1 MTRPVARSAAG
12 GEGDDGTVTTGVA
25 ALWSAR
31 NSLRILV
38 KRDLAVKYQ
47 QSVLGYLW
55 SLIEPLGM
63 GLIYWFVFGVLYSG
77 ATRGHLGDAAG
88 SYPLFLITG
97 IFAWMWASS
106 ALTEATNALTG
117 QARLITTMNVPRQVF
132 PIGRVT
138 GRFAEYAAGL
148 PILAAIAAVYATH
161 GQIHVGWT
169 LLALPLAVSVQFVL
183 LTGIALLLSALNVL
197 MRDIERFMRL
207 IIRVLFYATPIIYPL
222 ALVRDSG
229 MPAWVKVAYELN
241 PLVGIFQLHHSIWY
255 PDEFPD
261 ARLLAVTVLGSL
273 LVLGLGWWSFR
284 RLEPAVLKEL

>member
-1 MTRPVARSAAG
+1 MTS
-12 GEGDDGTVTTGVA
+12 GVA

-31 NSLRILV
+31 TSLRILV
-38 KRDLAVKYQ
+38 RRDLAVKYQ

-77 ATRGHLGDAAG
+77 ATRRHLGDAAG

-106 ALTEATNALTG
+106 ALTEAANALTG
-117 QARLITTMNVPRQVF
+117 QARLITTMNLPRQVF

-148 PILAAIAAVYATH
+148 PILIAIAVLYAAH
-161 GQIHVGWT
+161 GRIHLGWT
-169 LLALPLAVSVQFVL
+169 LLALPLAVAVQFVL
-183 LTGIALLLSALNVL
+183 LVGLALLLSAGNVL

-222 ALVRDSG
+222 DLVRGSG
-229 MPAWVKVAYELN
+229 MPGWLKIAYELN
-241 PLVGIFQLHHSIWY
+241 PLVGIFQLHHAIWY

-261 ARLLAVTVLGSL
+261 ARLLTVTVAGSL
-273 LVLGLGWWSFR
+273 LVFALGWWSFG

>member
-1 MTRPVARSAAG
+1 MTAG
-12 GEGDDGTVTTGVA
+12 VG

-63 GLIYWFVFGVLYSG
+63 GAIYWFVFGVLYSG
-77 ATRGHLGDAAG
+77 ATRRHLGDASE

-106 ALTEATNALTG
+106 AINEATNALTG
-117 QARLITTMNVPRQVF
+117 QARLITTMNMPRQVF

-148 PILAAIAAVYATH
+148 PILIGIAVVYAVRGKVH
-161 GQIHVGWT
+161 PGWT
-169 LLALPLAVSVQFVL
+169 LLALPLAVAVQLVL
-183 LTGIALLLSALNVL
+183 LVGIALLLSALNVL

-222 ALVRDSG
+222 SLVRDSG
-229 MPAWVKVAYELN
+229 MPTWVKVGYELN
-241 PLVGIFQLHHSIWY
+241 PLVGIFQLHHAIWY

-261 ARLLAVTVLGSL
+261 ARLLATTVLGSL
-273 LVLGLGWWSFR
+273 LVLAIGWWSFR

>member
-1 MTRPVARSAAG
+1 MTS
-12 GEGDDGTVTTGVA
+12 GVG

-63 GLIYWFVFGVLYSG
+63 GAIYWFVFGVLYSG
-77 ATRGHLGDAAG
+77 ATRRHLGDAAG

-106 ALTEATNALTG
+106 AINEATNALTG
-117 QARLITTMNVPRQVF
+117 QARLITTMNLPRQVF

-148 PILAAIAAVYATH
+148 PILVGIAAVYAAH
-161 GQIHVGWT
+161 GKIHPGWSV
-169 LLALPLAVSVQFVL
+169 LALPLAVTVQLVL
-183 LTGIALLLSALNVL
+183 LVGIALLLSAWNVL

-222 ALVRDSG
+222 SLVRDSG
-229 MPAWVKVAYELN
+229 MPGWLKLAYELN
-241 PLVGIFQLHHSIWY
+241 PLVGIFQLHHAIWY

-261 ARLLAVTVLGSL
+261 ARLLATTVLGSL
-273 LVLGLGWWSFR
+273 LVLAFGWWSFR

>member
-1 MTRPVARSAAG
+1 M
-12 GEGDDGTVTTGVA
+12 VTTGVA

-148 PILAAIAAVYATH
+148 PILAAVAAVYAAH
-161 GQIHVGWT
+161 GKIHVGWT
-169 LLALPLAVSVQFVL
+169 LLALPLAVAVQFVL
-183 LTGIALLLSALNVL
+183 LMGLALLLSAINVL

-229 MPAWVKVAYELN
+229 MPAWVKLAYELN

-261 ARLLAVTVLGSL
+261 ARLLTITVLGSL
-273 LVLGLGWWSFR
+273 LVLAAGWWAFR

>member
-1 MTRPVARSAAG
+1 MTA
-12 GEGDDGTVTTGVA
+12 GVA

-63 GLIYWFVFGVLYSG
+63 GAIYWFVFGVLYSG
-77 ATRGHLGDAAG
+77 ATRRHLGDAAA

-106 ALTEATNALTG
+106 AINEATNALTG

-132 PIGRVT
+132 PIGRVA

-148 PILAAIAAVYATH
+148 PILIGIAVAYAAH
-161 GQIHVGWT
+161 GKIHLGWS
-169 LLALPLAVSVQFVL
+169 LLALPLAVTVQLVL
-183 LTGIALLLSALNVL
+183 LVGVALLLSAWNVL

-222 ALVRDSG
+222 SLVRGSG
-229 MPAWVKVAYELN
+229 MPTWVKVAYELN
-241 PLVGIFQLHHSIWY
+241 PLVGIFQLHHAIWY

-261 ARLLAVTVLGSL
+261 ARLLATTVLGSL
-273 LVLGLGWWSFR
+273 LVLAFGWWSFR

>member
-1 MTRPVARSAAG
+1 
-12 GEGDDGTVTTGVA
+12 VTSGVA
-25 ALWSAR
+25 ALWSHR

-63 GLIYWFVFGVLYSG
+63 GAIYWFVFGVLYSRDT
-77 ATRGHLGDAAG
+77 TRHLGDAAD

-97 IFAWMWASS
+97 IFAWMWTSS
-106 ALTEATNALTG
+106 ALSEATNALTG
-117 QARLITTMNVPRQVF
+117 QSRLITTMNVPRQVF

-148 PILAAIAAVYATH
+148 PILVAVAVGYAAYDRIDL
-161 GQIHVGWT
+161 GWS
-169 LLALPLAVSVQFVL
+169 LLALPLAVAVQGVL
-183 LTGIALLLSALNVL
+183 LVGLALLLSAVNVL
-197 MRDIERFMRL
+197 MRDVERFMRL

-222 ALVRDSG
+222 SLVRDADLPG
-229 MPAWVKVAYELN
+229 WLKVAYELN
-241 PLVGIFQLHHSIWY
+241 PLVGIFQLHHAVWY

-261 ARLLAVTVLGSL
+261 ARLLATTAGVSL
-273 LVLGLGWWSFR
+273 LVLAAGWWSFR

>member
-1 MTRPVARSAAG
+1 MTAG
-12 GEGDDGTVTTGVA
+12 VG

-63 GLIYWFVFGVLYSG
+63 GAIYWFVFGVLYSG
-77 ATRGHLGDAAG
+77 ATRRHLGDASE

-106 ALTEATNALTG
+106 AINEATNALTG
-117 QARLITTMNVPRQVF
+117 QARLITTMNMPRQVF
-132 PIGRVT
+132 PIGRVA

-148 PILAAIAAVYATH
+148 PILIGIAVVYAVRGKVH
-161 GQIHVGWT
+161 PGWT
-169 LLALPLAVSVQFVL
+169 LLALPLAVAVQLVL
-183 LTGIALLLSALNVL
+183 LVGIALLLSALNVL

-222 ALVRDSG
+222 SLVRDSG
-229 MPAWVKVAYELN
+229 MPTWVKVGYELN
-241 PLVGIFQLHHSIWY
+241 PLVGIFQLHHAIWY

-261 ARLLAVTVLGSL
+261 ARLLATTVLGSL
-273 LVLGLGWWSFR
+273 LVLAVGWWSFR

>member
-1 MTRPVARSAAG
+1 MTA
-12 GEGDDGTVTTGVA
+12 GVA

-47 QSVLGYLW
+47 QSVLGYFW

-77 ATRGHLGDAAG
+77 ATRRHLGEAAG

-106 ALTEATNALTG
+106 ALTEATSALTG
-117 QARLITTMNVPRQVF
+117 QARLITTMNVPRQIF
-132 PIGRVT
+132 PIGRVA
-138 GRFAEYAAGL
+138 GRFAEYLAGL
-148 PILAAIAAVYATH
+148 PILFGIAAIYLVH
-161 GQIHVGWT
+161 GRIHPGWWP
-169 LLALPLAVSVQFVL
+169 LLALPLAVTVQFVL
-183 LTGIALLLSALNVL
+183 LVGVALLLSACNVL

-222 ALVRDSG
+222 TLVRDSG
-229 MPAWVKVAYELN
+229 MPTWIKVTYELN
-241 PLVGIFQLHHSIWY
+241 PLVGIFQLHHAIWY

-261 ARLLAVTVLGSL
+261 ARLLAVTVLDSL
-273 LVLGLGWWSFR
+273 LVLVAGWWSFR

>member
-1 MTRPVARSAAG
+1 MTS
-12 GEGDDGTVTTGVA
+12 GVA
-25 ALWSAR
+25 ALWSHR

-47 QSVLGYLW
+47 QSALGYVW

-63 GLIYWFVFGVLYSG
+63 GAIYWFVFGVLYSRDTG
-77 ATRGHLGDAAG
+77 RHLGEAAE

-97 IFAWMWASS
+97 IFAWMWTSS
-106 ALTEATNALTG
+106 ALSEATNALTG

-138 GRFAEYAAGL
+138 GRFAEYLAGL
-148 PILAAIAAVYATH
+148 PVLVAVAVAYAVH
-161 GQIHVGWT
+161 GRVDLGWS
-169 LLALPLAVSVQFVL
+169 LLALPLAVLVQGTL
-183 LTGIALLLSALNVL
+183 LFGLALLLSAFNVL
-197 MRDIERFMRL
+197 MRDVERFMRL

-222 ALVRDSG
+222 SLVRDSDLPG
-229 MPAWVKVAYELN
+229 WLKIVYELN

-255 PDEFPD
+255 ANEFPN
-261 ARLLAVTVLGSL
+261 ARLLGTTVGGSL
-273 LVLGLGWWSFR
+273 LVLALGWWSFR

>member
-1 MTRPVARSAAG
+1 
-12 GEGDDGTVTTGVA
+12 VTSGVG
-25 ALWSAR
+25 ALWSHR
-31 NSLRILV
+31 NALRILV

-47 QSVLGYLW
+47 QSVLGYFW

-63 GLIYWFVFGVLYSG
+63 GAIYWFVFGVLYAG
-77 ATRGHLGDAAG
+77 DTGKHLGDAAE

-106 ALTEATNALTG
+106 ALSEATNALTG
-117 QARLITTMNVPRQVF
+117 QARLITTMNLPRQVF

-148 PILAAIAAVYATH
+148 PILVAIAAVYAGH
-161 GQIHVGWT
+161 GKIHPGWS
-169 LLALPLAVSVQFVL
+169 LLALPLAVAVQAVL
-183 LTGIALLLSALNVL
+183 LIGLSLLLSAFNVL

-222 ALVRDSG
+222 SLVRDSS
-229 MPAWVKVAYELN
+229 MPRWVKIVYELN
-241 PLVGIFQLHHSIWY
+241 PLVGIFQLQHSIWY
-255 PDEFPD
+255 PDQFPD
-261 ARLLAVTVLGSL
+261 GRLLATTVVGSL
-273 LVLGLGWWSFR
+273 LVLVVGWWVFR